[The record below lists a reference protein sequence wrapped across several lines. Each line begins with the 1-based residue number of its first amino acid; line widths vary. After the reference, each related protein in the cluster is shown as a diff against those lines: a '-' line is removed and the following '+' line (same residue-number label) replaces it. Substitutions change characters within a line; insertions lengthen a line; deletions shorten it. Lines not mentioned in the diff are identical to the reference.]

1 MNVLILLPFLILTA
15 AAGALLC
22 RRFAAGRGSERRR
35 PPPEAELLL
44 DSLDWTQNVMNE
56 YECFSFHLR
65 RNGSCCLLSGRDFE
79 PESDQQI
86 ERQYV
91 PLTDA
96 QRQQLEQRLRS
107 GTFLPYVERP
117 PDESVCDEAVSRLC
131 VRWRMP
137 DGTLLL
143 NQWRGGKQHALSRL
157 LKSFLQPD
165 SRSGSGAEESV

>member
-22 RRFAAGRGSERRR
+22 RRFAAGRGSGRRR

-65 RNGSCCLLSGRDFE
+65 RNGSCCLLSGWYFE

-86 ERQYV
+86 ERHV
-91 PLTDA
+91 PPLC
-96 QRQQLEQRLRS
+96 
-107 GTFLPYVERP
+107 GT
-117 PDESVCDEAVSRLC
+117 ASRR
-131 VRWRMP
+131 VRMR
-137 DGTLLL
+137 
-143 NQWRGGKQHALSRL
+143 
-157 LKSFLQPD
+157 
-165 SRSGSGAEESV
+165 